1 MIKIFWY
8 LILIGFFAI
17 IFSLLLDNNGTIVI
31 NWLDYQISTDIL
43 TASII
48 IIIAFIFFAVLLQIA
63 IRILAIKFPF
73 LLKTFFTKTYT
84 KKLEKSLR
92 RQLLGFDSL
101 VDFLLAMQNKNYQL
115 AKSAY
120 QNFSFHIKNKQL
132 NSVLQAKLAFDLNNF
147 NNASKLFENIDSQ
160 QANILAK
167 YSKLQLA
174 IQQNQLST
182 ALNNAN
188 EILQTNPNHIGT
200 ISSLIDIYKQ
210 NNMWQELQSL
220 FSEKKHLIKQNN
232 LLLNYDYAILACEIA
247 KQKLQTKQNFS
258 AINFAKNSLKSLPNF
273 LPAQLIIVK
282 SYAKLKLTKLA
293 NIYLYNFLCNNPN
306 FALIKLWYALNKKMS
321 YAKQLTAVK
330 KFSKK
335 SGIFI
340 DLAIAYIAFK
350 NSDFEVSCRYLM
362 QCLKSEKNHQIYS
375 LLAYNHKNLGNLQ
388 MFQQYFAL
396 AQQQKTTLC
405 N

>member
-17 IFSLLLDNNGTIVI
+17 VFSLLLDNNGTIVI

-48 IIIAFIFFAVLLQIA
+48 IIIAFIFFATFLQIT

-92 RQLLGFDSL
+92 RQLLGFNSL
-101 VDFLLAMQNKNYQL
+101 TDFLLAMQNKNYQL

-120 QNFSFHIKNKQL
+120 QDFSFHIKNKQL
-132 NSVLQAKLAFDLNNF
+132 NNILQAKLAFDLGDF
-147 NNASKLFENIDSQ
+147 SDASKFFDNIGSQ
-160 QANILAK
+160 QADILAK

-188 EILQTNPNHIGT
+188 EILQINPNHIST

-210 NNMWQELQSL
+210 NNMWQKLQSL

-247 KQKLQTKQNFS
+247 KQKLQNKQNFS
-258 AINFAKNSLKSLPNF
+258 AISFAKNSLKSLPNF

-293 NIYLYNFLCNNPN
+293 NIYLHSFLYNNPD

-321 YAKQLTAVK
+321 YSKQLTAVK

-335 SGIFI
+335 SGIFL
-340 DLAIAYIAFK
+340 DLALAYVTFK
-350 NSDFEVSCRYLM
+350 NSDFEASCRHLM

-388 MFQQYFAL
+388 MFQQYFTL